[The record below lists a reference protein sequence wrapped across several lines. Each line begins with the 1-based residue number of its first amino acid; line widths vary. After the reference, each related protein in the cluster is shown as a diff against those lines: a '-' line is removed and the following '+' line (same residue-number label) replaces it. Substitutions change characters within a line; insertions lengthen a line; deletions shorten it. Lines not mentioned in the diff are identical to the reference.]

1 MSALD
6 KAFIK
11 AYSREPSPPA
21 ALTDD
26 HPQGLASSGD
36 VDWYETVPAAPPDG
50 PYGGG
55 LVYRFD
61 DGQAA
66 SGASRWPPHV
76 AFPASPGYS
85 DAAYVNPYQG
95 PAVLAP
101 SAAAA
106 AEDRSAAAL
115 GGAAPPST
123 WAGAAVPGKLAV
135 FPPSPPPSQAPLP
148 QAAMVPDQPAP
159 EAERWAAHGSQNSLA
174 AAPPGPTAAVEPQR
188 TLKLRTI
195 FSTAD
200 VDGDGGVEAAFS
212 PDWEVDRL
220 AWPPICE
227 RLMET
232 EDRYFRSVGQRLKA
246 ATQEGHHVVLITGAR
261 RGEGRTTLALCL
273 ARCAAQAG
281 VPAALVDADLK
292 NPKVG
297 TRLGIETPC
306 GWRQVVAGK
315 APLSE
320 AAVSSLED
328 RLTLFPL
335 TDAEADE
342 VPPGDPSCV
351 AVLQRI
357 ARHYPLVIVDMGPL
371 GSDGTHLFGTEED
384 CLIDTAIVVRD
395 LRNTTEKKAIA
406 TAESL
411 LRSGVP
417 AVGIAENFRAVG
429 SSA

>member
-11 AYSREPSPPA
+11 AYTREPSPPA

-26 HPQGLASSGD
+26 RPQGLASSGY
-36 VDWYETVPAAPPDG
+36 VDWYETVPSAPPDG

-61 DGQAA
+61 DAQAA
-66 SGASRWPPHV
+66 SGASRSPPHV
-76 AFPASPGYS
+76 AFPASSGCRE
-85 DAAYVNPYQG
+85 AAYVNPYQG
-95 PAVLAP
+95 PAVLTP
-101 SAAAA
+101 SAAGA
-106 AEDRSAAAL
+106 AEDRSAAAP
-115 GGAAPPST
+115 GGTALPSA
-123 WAGAAVPGKLAV
+123 WADAAVPGKLAV
-135 FPPSPPPSQAPLP
+135 FPPPSPSQAPLP
-148 QAAMVPDQPAP
+148 QAGAVPDHSSPV
-159 EAERWAAHGSQNSLA
+159 AERWAANGSQNSPA
-174 AAPPGPTAAVEPQR
+174 ATSPGQTAAVEPQR

-200 VDGDGGVEAAFS
+200 VDSEGGVEAAFS

-220 AWPPICE
+220 TWPPICK
-227 RLMET
+227 RLLKT

-273 ARCAAQAG
+273 ARCAAEAG

-292 NPKVG
+292 NPQVG
-297 TRLGIETPC
+297 PRLGIETPC
-306 GWRQVVAGK
+306 GWWQVVAGK

-335 TDAEADE
+335 TGTEAGE
-342 VPPGDPSCV
+342 IAPGDPSCV
-351 AVLQRI
+351 AVLQSI
-357 ARHYPLVIVDMGPL
+357 ARHYPLVIVDTGPL
-371 GSDGTHLFGTEED
+371 GSDGAHLFATEED
-384 CLIDTAIVVRD
+384 CPIDTAIVVRD

-411 LRSGVP
+411 LHGGVP
-417 AVGIAENFRAVG
+417 AVGIAENFRAAGG
-429 SSA
+429 SA